1 MFLLA
6 RDGDSSFIGLNKW
19 SDFWQNEENVRNMSE
34 QNNQNKL
41 EKTMR
46 DQSRT
51 SSTVSRQASFTGKVI

>member
-19 SDFWQNEENVRNMSE
+19 SDFSQNEENVRNMSE

-46 DQSRT
+46 DQSRA
-51 SSTVSRQASFTGKVI
+51 SSTVSRQA

>member
-19 SDFWQNEENVRNMSE
+19 SDFLQNEENVRNMSE

-51 SSTVSRQASFTGKVI
+51 SSTVSRQA